1 MNRWYIK
8 GKFTKCK
15 QGGGKVDSK
24 KIGKRLVEL
33 RADKSQDEVAEAVG
47 ISRSALS
54 MYECGERIPRD
65 EIKIKLANY
74 YRTSVESLF
83 YAC

>member
-1 MNRWYIK
+1 MNAR
-8 GKFTKCK
+8 
-15 QGGGKVDSK
+15 
-24 KIGKRLVEL
+24 KIGEKLVEL
-33 RADKSQDEVAEAVG
+33 RADRSQDEVAEAVG

-65 EIKIKLANY
+65 EIKIKFAKY
-74 YRTSVESLF
+74 YKTSIESLF

>member
-1 MNRWYIK
+1 M
-8 GKFTKCK
+8 
-15 QGGGKVDSK
+15 DSK

>member
-1 MNRWYIK
+1 MNAR
-8 GKFTKCK
+8 
-15 QGGGKVDSK
+15 
-24 KIGKRLVEL
+24 KIGEKLVEL

-65 EIKIKLANY
+65 EIKIKLAKY
-74 YRTSVESLF
+74 YKTSIESLF

>member
-1 MNRWYIK
+1 M
-8 GKFTKCK
+8 
-15 QGGGKVDSK
+15 DSK

-33 RADKSQDEVAEAVG
+33 RADKSQHEVAEAVG